1 MTPLTEEQIKQ
12 LWKQAEDDL
21 HTAWVNGENIIFK
34 TMFTRTIERYFGIG
48 A

>member
-12 LWKQAEDDL
+12 LYKQAENEL
-21 HTAWVNGENIIFK
+21 HTAWLNGESIIFK
-34 TMFTRTIERYFGIG
+34 TMFARVIERHFGIG

>member
-21 HTAWVNGENIIFK
+21 YAAWKNGENIIFK
-34 TMFTRTIERYFGIG
+34 TMFTRIVERHFGIG
-48 A
+48 L